1 MKGTK
6 RRIIDPKRMKPKKEV
21 LIMVRPIKRSGGR
34 RTDPALLERAKNL
47 FLGNSTN
54 TEIAAACGVAL
65 PTVAKWAEKG
75 DWKNLRD
82 SAMNIPKTANKVVI
96 KAYDDINKEIDLEKP
111 NYEQIE
117 KLKKLADTFSKNL
130 DIQAL
135 TTYSAALIE
144 FASDP
149 KNDVLLSEYIA
160 KNEDMKLSYL
170 MTRLTSAFVK
180 HYLNFKLNEKR
191 N

>member
-6 RRIIDPKRMKPKKEV
+6 RRIIDPKRMKPKTVPIIE
-21 LIMVRPIKRSGGR
+21 RPKKRTGGKK
-34 RTDPALLERAKNL
+34 TDPALLERAKNM
-47 FLGNSTN
+47 FLSNATN
-54 TEIAAACGVAL
+54 TEIAEACQVTL
-65 PTVAKWAEKG
+65 TTVGTWIKKG
-75 DWKNLRD
+75 DWHHIRNA
-82 SAMNIPKTANKVVI
+82 AMNIPKTAHKVVM
-96 KAYDDINKEIDLEKP
+96 KAYEDIDKEINNEKP

-117 KLKKLADTFSKNL
+117 KLKKLADVFSKNL

-149 KNDVLLSEYIA
+149 KIDVLISEYA
-160 KNEDMKLSYL
+160 DKNGDMKVSYL
-170 MTRLTSAFVK
+170 ITRLTSAFVK
-180 HYLNFKLNEKR
+180 DFLNNKLNEKR